1 LKRRQIANLARRRA
15 IPGARL
21 SANGYHYEYPV
32 SRALRDW
39 IMWKE
44 FEIRRRKQCKLS
56 EADKESPLMPESPEP
71 NSRQTGIANLP
82 GIRQMFDVWHKHATA
97 VHPIEKWPIKRL
109 FEVAIDISPIAVFAT
124 EIREILESR
133 KPVIARTA
141 GSKALL
147 TE

>member
-1 LKRRQIANLARRRA
+1 MHIAHSQPGEFLSVGQIEKLTGLKRRQIANLARRRA

-44 FEIRRRKQCKLS
+44 FEISRRKQCKLS

-82 GIRQMFDVWHKHATA
+82 GIRQMFDVWHK
-97 VHPIEKWPIKRL
+97 L
-109 FEVAIDISPIAVFAT
+109 YSDNYN
-124 EIREILESR
+124 
-133 KPVIARTA
+133 
-141 GSKALL
+141 
-147 TE
+147 